1 MNTPRI
7 AVIAA
12 ASAVVAWA
20 VKAVAI
26 GVAGGLDKS
35 PFEGPFFLIGLVCF
49 VVAVC
54 TLAVSA
60 VGRHGWLA
68 RIGAVIAS
76 VAGTV
81 AVTAVIGLLIDA
93 VVTSDHWAW
102 YELNLWVISLGLLAF
117 VTWYS
122 GRQVGG
128 SGHRLEA

>member
-1 MNTPRI
+1 MNTTRI

-20 VKAVAI
+20 LKAVAI
-26 GVAGGLDKS
+26 GIAGGLDKS

-60 VGRHGWLA
+60 VSRHGWFA
-68 RIGAVIAS
+68 RLGAV
-76 VAGTV
+76 VAAVGGTV
-81 AVTAVIGLLIDA
+81 GVTAVIGLLIDA
-93 VVTSDHWAW
+93 LVTSDHWAW
-102 YELNLWVISLGLLAF
+102 YELNLWVISLGLLGF

-122 GRQVGG
+122 GRQAHDSSHSLAV
-128 SGHRLEA
+128 

>member
-1 MNTPRI
+1 MNTTRI

-20 VKAVAI
+20 LKAVAI

-35 PFEGPFFLIGLVCF
+35 PFEGPLFLVGLVSF

-54 TLAVSA
+54 AIAVSA
-60 VGRHGWLA
+60 VSRHGRLA
-68 RIGAVIAS
+68 RVGAVLAS

-81 AVTAVIGLLIDA
+81 VVTALIGLLIDA
-93 VVTSDHWAW
+93 LVASDHWAW
-102 YELNLWVISLGLLAF
+102 YELNLWVISLGLLGF

-122 GRQVGG
+122 GRQVQG
-128 SGHRLEA
+128 SNRPVEV